1 MLTYNNEYKRKIF
14 CSTYKS
20 KPLLKQRLQSLDGE
34 YHRKETLNKFKS
46 WDYQML
52 FSLRSNDMLGISP
65 VYNQIRNIGADEFST
80 HGGTSLDKIMTKRFC
95 EIPTRELEFPLKHP
109 KHIAIDQ
116 DYERLIGN
124 IILFPLK
131 MRIKI
136 QINLWVKKVLHLD
149 TYSSLLFEIRRI
161 VHITKK
167 NI

>member
-1 MLTYNNEYKRKIF
+1 M
-14 CSTYKS
+14 
-20 KPLLKQRLQSLDGE
+20 QSLDGE

-95 EIPTRELEFPLKHP
+95 EIPTRELELPLKHP
-109 KHIAIDQ
+109 KHIVIDQ

-124 IILFPLK
+124 IILLHILVCQLK
-131 MRIKI
+131 
-136 QINLWVKKVLHLD
+136 
-149 TYSSLLFEIRRI
+149 
-161 VHITKK
+161 
-167 NI
+167 